1 LRASSTESVGGG
13 PPTTTPEG
21 TVVLGPGLV
30 VEYVPASIDPAVD
43 AGDRLITLVRID
55 PVHYRFRLL
64 TAAFHGSRPAPQ
76 WARDFNL
83 TGVINA
89 SMFVQGDRSTGLMVD
104 GDIINNGAVNPRF
117 GAFFALDPTGS
128 ALAPV
133 AMFGRECSGFDLD
146 ALRRDYRVLI
156 QNYRLLDCQRRAIR
170 WKDTKQYSV
179 AAVGVDRDGRVVL
192 LHSRTPYRMRDFNTM
207 IAEPSLG
214 LTAAMFVEGGP
225 EASLYVDSE
234 RGQIERIGSWEDRFS
249 ENDTNSD
256 FWPIPNVIGFLPV
269 DGE

>member
-1 LRASSTESVGGG
+1 
-13 PPTTTPEG
+13 
-21 TVVLGPGLV
+21 
-30 VEYVPASIDPAVD
+30 
-43 AGDRLITLVRID
+43 
-55 PVHYRFRLL
+55 
-64 TAAFHGSRPAPQ
+64 
-76 WARDFNL
+76 
-83 TGVINA
+83 
-89 SMFVQGDRSTGLMVD
+89 MFVQGDRSTGLMVD